1 MYFEDIKKEI
11 EAQIGEYEKLL
22 GSNGAEDYSSY
33 RQYVGTISGL
43 KWCRDL
49 VAQIQKRVAE
59 GEDD

>member
-1 MYFEDIKKEI
+1 MYFEDIKQQI
-11 EAQIGEYEKLL
+11 EAQIVEYEKLL

-59 GEDD
+59 GEED

>member
-1 MYFEDIKKEI
+1 MYFEDIKQQI
-11 EAQIGEYEKLL
+11 ESQIVEYEKLL

-49 VAQIQKRVAE
+49 VAQIQKRTAE

>member
-1 MYFEDIKKEI
+1 MYFEDIKKQI
-11 EAQIGEYEKLL
+11 EAQITEYEKLL
-22 GSNGAEDYSSY
+22 GSNGAEDYSAY

-49 VAQIQKRVAE
+49 VAQIQKAE

>member
-1 MYFEDIKKEI
+1 MYFEDIKQQI
-11 EAQIGEYEKLL
+11 ESQIVEYEKLL

-59 GEDD
+59 GEED